1 MAITKDDIFKAAD
14 EIKASGNPPTLA
26 AIRKRVGGGSF
37 TTISEAIKEWRGLS
51 APLAPIQDPAPDA
64 ITHSLAE
71 LGAEIWAAAIA
82 MANDRL
88 IKERSSME
96 ASRAEFEAARKEAAE
111 LADQLSADLDTER
124 ESSLAAMAM
133 ASADVV
139 MLQNRIDAAKKGEA
153 EAQSQANAVSSK
165 IDEMAARLDD
175 AKAANAR
182 EVDARA
188 VEQSKHDATRQRLSD
203 VESKLATAIAELATA
218 QGQARGD
225 AAEVA
230 AMRPLLAQAESQ
242 SAVAQAV
249 AEQLQAQASERAG
262 DVGRLHKQ
270 IADLTEAL
278 KSATAES
285 ASRAKMD
292 AGKTE
297 KGNQAQAERGAGPST
312 PKSGDDDR

>member
-51 APLAPIQDPAPDA
+51 APLAPIQEPAPDA

-71 LGAEIWAAAIA
+71 LGADIWATAIA

-88 IKERSSME
+88 AKERESME
-96 ASRAEFEAARKEAAE
+96 ASRIEFEAARREAAE

-124 ESSLAAMAM
+124 ESSLAAMEM
-133 ASADVV
+133 ATADAAT
-139 MLQNRIDAAKKGEA
+139 LQSRIDAAKQGEA

-165 IDEMAARLDD
+165 LDEMAARLDD

-182 EVDARA
+182 EVAARA
-188 VEQSKHDATRQRLSD
+188 VEQSKHDVTRQRLSD
-203 VESKLATAIAELATA
+203 VESKLATAIAERATA

-225 AAEVA
+225 AAELA
-230 AMRPLLAQAESQ
+230 AMRPRLAQAESQ

-270 IADLTEAL
+270 IYAL
-278 KSATAES
+278 
-285 ASRAKMD
+285 
-292 AGKTE
+292 
-297 KGNQAQAERGAGPST
+297 
-312 PKSGDDDR
+312 